1 MTTAEPGRAQ
11 KSPPPSGTGQAPSET
26 VQAPPSPGEAEPA
39 PTNTLRSLTVPGI
52 TLVIA
57 VLLLAGGALMRV
69 PESAG
74 YLGPDFF
81 PLTVGAVLL
90 LTALGSGAQAVRTSR
105 KARESSNGTASR
117 PQTPADTGE
126 QETTAPREAGDWR
139 TVSLMAATLTAH
151 VLLLQPLGWLIA
163 GTLLFWGI
171 SFALDRNKP
180 LMDLFVAVALSA
192 LVQMCFSGLLDVAL
206 PLGVLGKVL

>member
-11 KSPPPSGTGQAPSET
+11 KSPPPPGTGQSPSGTGQDPL
-26 VQAPPSPGEAEPA
+26 SPGQAEPA
-39 PTNTLRSLTVPGI
+39 ATPTLRALTVPGI

-90 LTALGSGAQAVRTSR
+90 LTALASGARMAWTSR
-105 KARESSNGTASR
+105 KAGEGPNGTASR
-117 PQTPADTGE
+117 PQAPATGE
-126 QETTAPREAGDWR
+126 QETTAPSEAGDWR